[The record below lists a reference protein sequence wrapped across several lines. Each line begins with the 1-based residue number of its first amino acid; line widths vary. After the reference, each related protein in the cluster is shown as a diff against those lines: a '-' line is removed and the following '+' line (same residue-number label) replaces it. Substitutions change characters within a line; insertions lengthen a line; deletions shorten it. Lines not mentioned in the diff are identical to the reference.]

1 MAGEPKVRDGFGR
14 GENRRVGIN
23 NHALIF
29 QISRYG
35 VNELARSYEKDSLR
49 TRFWSACEIKQR
61 GPTSGNESLLV
72 VVPWTPSKVP
82 KDTRRTVGPPFV
94 LVVGLRAFLFAEG
107 FLEA

>member
-35 VNELARSYEKDSLR
+35 VSELACSYE
-49 TRFWSACEIKQR
+49 R
-61 GPTSGNESLLV
+61 GRIP
-72 VVPWTPSKVP
+72 
-82 KDTRRTVGPPFV
+82 
-94 LVVGLRAFLFAEG
+94 
-107 FLEA
+107 

>member
-35 VNELARSYEKDSLR
+35 VN
-49 TRFWSACEIKQR
+49 TSALMMLLTNDYLVLTLIR
-61 GPTSGNESLLV
+61 LPT
-72 VVPWTPSKVP
+72 
-82 KDTRRTVGPPFV
+82 V
-94 LVVGLRAFLFAEG
+94 LTLSSC
-107 FLEA
+107 